1 MTQNEHY
8 GNASAKFP
16 GHRLDI
22 FNLNSLEDFLGRHC
36 AKFNATEQV
45 SAESLE
51 MEAYESTHFSRG
63 LFTGKCNG
71 NIAVRQ
77 ASIFPGNEPR
87 TNTKK
92 LSNGK
97 QKAHWYRGGN
107 RSPYAIEEINNEIEH
122 WRTSIIAAW
131 RRVDLPAVCFNQY
144 NGRGVAIFFL
154 FL

>member
-36 AKFNATEQV
+36 GKFNATEQV

-51 MEAYESTHFSRG
+51 MEAYESTHFCRS
-63 LFTGKCNG
+63 LFIGKCYG
-71 NIAVRQ
+71 NIALGQ
-77 ASIFPGNEPR
+77 APVFPRNEPG
-87 TNTKK
+87 TKTEA

-97 QKAHWYRGGN
+97 EKGHW
-107 RSPYAIEEINNEIEH
+107 
-122 WRTSIIAAW
+122 
-131 RRVDLPAVCFNQY
+131 
-144 NGRGVAIFFL
+144 
-154 FL
+154 